1 MSFIPFEGGKARL
14 TSKYGERTLNGKTA
28 MHWGVDLV
36 GVSSKY
42 IVAFCGG
49 KVLRSRIVTDKSSST
64 WEMGNYIC
72 IQGDD
77 GRQYYYMHMSQ
88 RIAQVGD
95 VVTAGQRIGIEG
107 STGYSTGSHLHFEV
121 RNPDGTKGINAA
133 DVLGIPNAVG
143 TYESEFGIRNS
154 ECGINRE
161 ATAKSYIKKIVDKV
175 GYDEPTAVIAALE
188 KVEHP
193 FVDEV
198 WRKIWEKMK

>member
-1 MSFIPFEGGKARL
+1 MSFIPFEGGKARV
-14 TSKYGERTLNGKTA
+14 TSRYGERTLNGKTA

-42 IVAFCGG
+42 IVAYCGG
-49 KVLRSRIVTDKSSST
+49 KVLRSRIVTDKSTST

-95 VVTAGQRIGIEG
+95 VVVAGQRIGIEG

-133 DVLGIPNAVG
+133 DVLGIPNAMG
-143 TYESEFGIRNS
+143 TYESEPVVTMQSR
-154 ECGINRE
+154 EKLAKDYIN
-161 ATAKSYIKKIVDKV
+161 KIVAKV

-198 WRKIWEKMK
+198 WRKIYEKLK